1 MENIVIT
8 TEFIKLQDLLKF
20 ANLVS
25 TGGEA
30 KIIIQEGEVK
40 VNGEVC
46 TMRGKKIRPGDIVE
60 LDAGTKL
67 KVVAS
72 ATEGSTV
79 VGSIID
85 INVVGRYSYYVIQVA

>member
-20 ANLVS
+20 ANLVG

-60 LDAGTKL
+60 FDGEQLT
-67 KVVAS
+67 VAY
-72 ATEGSTV
+72 A
-79 VGSIID
+79 D
-85 INVVGRYSYYVIQVA
+85 